1 MAKQYA
7 FLVNIGRCV
16 QCEACVAACKTTHHL
31 DFAQRWRKVITY
43 WTGAFPSVSNKSFTI
58 ACQHCEKPACVEACG
73 FSALSKRHQDGIVVA
88 DKDSCTGCAAC
99 ADACPYGA
107 IQLSKENTSQKCDFC
122 LSRLDEELSPSC
134 VATCPTDALQFG
146 TTEEL
151 ASIKG
156 AQLVEG
162 ELGPNLYVVPPAQ
175 GWDPRAFQTALSKAK
190 EPSESSALTVIL

>member
-1 MAKQYA
+1 MAKQYG

-31 DFAQRWRKVITY
+31 DLGQRWRKVITY
-43 WTGAFPSVSNKSFTI
+43 WSGNFPTVSNKSFTI
-58 ACQHCEKPACVEACG
+58 ACQHCENPPVWRLAASPH
-73 FSALSKRHQDGIVVA
+73 FRSATR
-88 DKDSCTGCAAC
+88 TGSWLQTKIPVPIARLC

-107 IQLSKENTSQKCDFC
+107 IQFAKDDTLQKCDFC
-122 LSRLDEELSPSC
+122 LSRLDEGLTPSC

-151 ASIKG
+151 ARIKG

-162 ELGPNLYVVPPAQ
+162 DLGPNLYVVPPAQ
-175 GWDPRAFQTALSKAK
+175 GWDIVAFQTALSKAK
-190 EPSESSALTVIL
+190 QPSEPSALTVIL

>member
-1 MAKQYA
+1 MAKQYG

-31 DFAQRWRKVITY
+31 DLGQRWRKVITY
-43 WTGAFPSVSNKSFTI
+43 WSGSFPTVTNKSFTI

-73 FSALSKRHQDGIVVA
+73 VSALSKRHEDGIVVA
-88 DKDSCTGCAAC
+88 DKDSCTHCEAC

-107 IQLSKENTSQKCDFC
+107 IQFAKDKTLQKCDFC
-122 LSRLDEELSPSC
+122 LSRLDEGLGPSC

-146 TTEEL
+146 TKEEL
-151 ASIKG
+151 ARIKG

-162 ELGPNLYVVPPAQ
+162 DLGPNLYVVQPLQ
-175 GWDPRAFQTALSKAK
+175 GWDKVAFQTALSKAK
-190 EPSESSALTVIL
+190 QPSEPSALTVIL

>member
-1 MAKQYA
+1 MAKQYG

-31 DFAQRWRKVITY
+31 ELGQRWRKVITY
-43 WTGAFPSVSNKSFTI
+43 WSGTFPSVSNKSFTI

-73 FSALSKRHQDGIVVA
+73 FSALSKRHEDGIVVA
-88 DKDSCTGCAAC
+88 DQDACTQCAAC

-107 IQLSKENTSQKCDFC
+107 IQFAKDNTLQKCDFC
-122 LSRLDEELSPSC
+122 LSRLDEDLTPSC

-151 ASIKG
+151 ARIKG

-162 ELGPNLYVVPPAQ
+162 DLGPNLYVVPPAQ
-175 GWDPRAFQTALSKAK
+175 GWDKVAFQTALSKAK
-190 EPSESSALTVIL
+190 DPSESSALTVIL

>member
-31 DFAQRWRKVITY
+31 DLRQRWRKVITY

-58 ACQHCEKPACVEACG
+58 ACQHCERPACVEVCG

-88 DKDSCTGCAAC
+88 DKDACTGCAAC

-107 IQLSKENTSQKCDFC
+107 IQLSKEGTSQKCDFC
-122 LSRLDEELSPSC
+122 LSRLDEGLVPSC
-134 VATCPTDALQFG
+134 VATCPTDALRFG
-146 TTEEL
+146 TTDEL
-151 ASIKG
+151 ARIKG
-156 AQLVEG
+156 
-162 ELGPNLYVVPPAQ
+162 ELRPNLYVVPPAR
-175 GWDPRAFQTALSKAK
+175 GWDARAFQTALSKAK